1 VVLVDSGE
9 SEWIFGLPGTDW
21 SVAEFTEGAEMITL
35 ARDIKEANI
44 IETSSRKDS
53 QIGLYKV
60 IRCVMKAHK
69 KKDRCA

>member
-1 VVLVDSGE
+1 MVLVDSGE

-44 IETSSRKDS
+44 IDTSSR
-53 QIGLYKV
+53 
-60 IRCVMKAHK
+60 
-69 KKDRCA
+69 